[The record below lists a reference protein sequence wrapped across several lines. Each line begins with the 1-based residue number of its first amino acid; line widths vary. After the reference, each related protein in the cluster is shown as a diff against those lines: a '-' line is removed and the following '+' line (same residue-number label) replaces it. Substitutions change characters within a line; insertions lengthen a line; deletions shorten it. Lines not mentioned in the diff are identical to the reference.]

1 MESRET
7 QLLGERK
14 TFFLVNP
21 IAGARK
27 ARERW
32 ESLLPL
38 LTKEYGEFAWE
49 YTEGS
54 GSAVA
59 QTKRALDNGFNL
71 IMAVG
76 GDGTVHEVLNGFLKD
91 GIPYVPNTVLGVW
104 NFGTGGDFA
113 RMLYRERTPE
123 ILLATLK
130 QGFVS
135 YTDVGFCEC
144 ADDKGEQTSRYY
156 LNSFDI
162 GIGADTAYEVNTGSK
177 KMGGKLTFM
186 LTAAK
191 CLLKYKY
198 VHMEIMDIDISAT
211 VKNMSGCYSMVS
223 AGNGQYAGGGMQL
236 TPHAALD
243 DGLLELMLVHKS
255 SRLKLLSLIPSVYK
269 GKHIKSKLV
278 QTMQVAGF
286 HIRAQKPIPIE
297 CDGETVGYTDARV
310 RILPKVLLL
319 LKPCFAG

>member
-1 MESRET
+1 MESREMRT
-7 QLLGERK
+7 LGERK

-27 ARERW
+27 SREKW

-49 YTEGS
+49 YTENA
-54 GSAVA
+54 GSAA
-59 QTKRALDNGFNL
+59 MQTRRALDNGFNL

-76 GDGTVHEVLNGFLKD
+76 GDGTAHEVLNGFLKD
-91 GIPYVPNTVLGVW
+91 GVPYAKGAVLGVW
-104 NFGTGGDFA
+104 HLGTGGDFA
-113 RMLYRERTPE
+113 RMLYRERSPE
-123 ILLATLK
+123 ALLSTLK
-130 QGFVS
+130 QGIVS

-144 ADDKGEQTSRYY
+144 ADDKGGPVSCYY

-162 GIGADTAYEVNTGSK
+162 GIGADTAYEVNSGSK

-186 LTAAK
+186 LTAVK
-191 CLLKYKY
+191 CLFKYKY
-198 VHMEIMDIDISAT
+198 VHMDISAKT
-211 VKNMSGCYSMVS
+211 QSMSGYYSMVS
-223 AGNGQYAGGGMQL
+223 AGNGCYAGGGMQL
-236 TPHAALD
+236 TPHASLE
-243 DGLLELMLVHKS
+243 DGLLDLMLVNKS

-269 GKHIKSKLV
+269 GGHIKSKLV

-286 HIRAQKPIPIE
+286 DIRTKKPLTIE

-319 LKPCFAG
+319 LKPCLTA